1 MHRCC
6 SACDNGRL
14 RAERPA
20 ARTETDPRRRAS
32 DEVSLGRDWLDADGQ
47 RFELIW
53 VVDTGEL
60 YLMGEPAEPVEMDA
74 LGDAWVQDL
83 PVDQIKVEILATIAD
98 RADVDSTL
106 AGWESTLHSLAS
118 DAAVTCAIM
127 KPECTPA
134 SRARKGG
141 SP

>member
-1 MHRCC
+1 MD
-6 SACDNGRL
+6 APENNVNTDGMDI
-14 RAERPA
+14 AGFYDA
-20 ARTETDPRRRAS
+20 DPRRRAS

-106 AGWESTLHSLAS
+106 AGWE
-118 DAAVTCAIM
+118 AAMDEPDGVAWIRQAIGA
-127 KPECTPA
+127 T
-134 SRARKGG
+134 S
-141 SP
+141 